1 MQKAVEENNEV
12 IENGEGSVFPV
23 EDAEKSNLVK
33 IVKSYVSE
41 TQQRLREMPQVK
53 VDEKDD

>member
-33 IVKSYVSE
+33 IVKLYVSA
-41 TQQRLREMPQVK
+41 TRQSLREMPEVK